1 MISAYICVYRSEL
14 SPKEMRVIYDALER
28 DEQGGGRSGVTLG
41 GP

>member
-1 MISAYICVYRSEL
+1 MISAYVCVYRSEL

-28 DEQGGGRSGVTLG
+28 DEGGDRSVGVTVG